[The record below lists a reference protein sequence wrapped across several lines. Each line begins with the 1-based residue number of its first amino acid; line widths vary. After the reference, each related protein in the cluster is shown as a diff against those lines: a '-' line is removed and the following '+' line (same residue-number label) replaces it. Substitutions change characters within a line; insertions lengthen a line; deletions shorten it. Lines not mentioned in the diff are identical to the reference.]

1 MKKMYNVTNGTNHLE
16 VSVEELALLITA
28 TEDQRKK
35 MMESFGR
42 TKDAELKKWLEK
54 QIIIMDKMLK
64 AMEGV

>member
-1 MKKMYNVTNGTNHLE
+1 MYNVTNGTTHLE
-16 VSVEELALLITA
+16 VSVEELSLLITA